1 MKIVFVVPD
10 MIGGGTERI
19 VSLLANEYV
28 KRGIEAAVLIFA
40 GNKLEYSL
48 DERVEVVMAGG
59 PSGGNPWIRLK
70 RIRFMRE
77 YYRKNRDCAIFA
89 FSVMGAVFSAV
100 ATIGEKHWTLVSERS
115 NPNEYE
121 HKWIRDFFYGRADR
135 VVLQTDDVLKSFG
148 RKIREKAVV
157 IPNPVDPML
166 PPAYKGKRKKKICA
180 AARLEPSK
188 DHKTLLRAFYDFQ
201 KEFGDY
207 TLEIY
212 GKGSMEWELNDMTKE
227 MGMDEN
233 VNFHC
238 FCPTVREEIRDH
250 AMYILSSKFEGISN
264 ALMET
269 LAMGMPV
276 IATDCPVG
284 GSRMCIKDHEN
295 GILVPVEDPK
305 ALAAAMKELAS
316 DEELSQKLARN
327 AEELRERFAIERIA
341 EQFLG
346 CMEEE
351 RCVSC

>member
-1 MKIVFVVPD
+1 M
-10 MIGGGTERI
+10 
-19 VSLLANEYV
+19 
-28 KRGIEAAVLIFA
+28 
-40 GNKLEYSL
+40 
-48 DERVEVVMAGG
+48 
-59 PSGGNPWIRLK
+59 
-70 RIRFMRE
+70 
-77 YYRKNRDCAIFA
+77 
-89 FSVMGAVFSAV
+89 
-100 ATIGEKHWTLVSERS
+100 SERS
-115 NPNEYE
+115 DPNEYE

-212 GKGSMEWELNDMTKE
+212 GKGSLEGELKAMTKE
-227 MGMDEN
+227 MGMDAK
-233 VNFHC
+233 VNFHG

-316 DEELSQKLARN
+316 DEELSQRLARN
-327 AEELRERFAIERIA
+327 AGELRGFLVLFHISAQSRHPGQTSGLKNFFKLRIHPDYLKRVLFLHLRFIIRCRSQHGNIPVFQKSQTHRVDHGIFNGFHLRNFIRFSRI
-341 EQFLG
+341 
-346 CMEEE
+346 
-351 RCVSC
+351 